1 METLT
6 WITLAV
12 IAVVLAAWYLT
23 YSAARLDRLHAKVEG
38 ALAALDAQL
47 VRRAESALE
56 LGASGLLDPA
66 SSLLLVDVAS
76 TSLDRTVSRGDE
88 GHFLRFGSF
97 AGRESAES
105 DLTGALNAALSD
117 QSVADLKM
125 RGGGI
130 AEELLARVSA
140 AGLRVQLARR
150 FYNQAVTE
158 VQRVRRK
165 GVVRVFRLAGYAE
178 MPETVEFDDELTLTS
193 SGG

>member
-130 AEELLARVSA
+130 AEELLARFSA

>member
-6 WITLAV
+6 WITLA
-12 IAVVLAAWYLT
+12 IIVLVLLAWYLT

-38 ALAALDAQL
+38 AAAALDAQL

-56 LGASGLLDPA
+56 LATSGLLDPA
-66 SSLLLVDVAS
+66 SSLLLVDAAS
-76 TSLDRTVSRGDE
+76 QSLDRTVSHDE
-88 GHFLRFGSF
+88 GHFLRFESF

-125 RGGGI
+125 RGAGI
-130 AEELLARVSA
+130 AEELLERVSA

-165 GVVRVFRLAGYAE
+165 RVVRIFRLAGYAE